1 MTQATSQDP
10 QAAST
15 SSSRSGTR
23 DAYADLL
30 RDTRGLPREQQ
41 AAREA
46 WYARLP
52 WDHKEDLLFELEILL
67 KGLVCFSNPRNHPG
81 APRRTPT
88 VAIDFHEHLGCFR
101 DGLARVI
108 ALARQMLGTRDR
120 AFVFH
125 RYLETVLPEDM
136 ARSRLAREGLSRD
149 TPEDALIALRHAL
162 THLLEVVDGSLRL
175 QRVPFR
181 HFYAVGAIA
190 QREIAQS
197 AYFNPL
203 FSLEFRPELDRIRS
217 PQVVELIG
225 RVPSEQGHR
234 LVALTFLSLFR
245 MLRYLRLIE
254 RIAQDSS
261 GDDRR
266 KPAGRAYLVLSV
278 LRSDARALSSHL
290 RQRSGELLADGYERE
305 LLRTPASLIQERH
318 ELLLTDG
325 HRLTSIK
332 SALDGIAANLRLE
345 MLRIFER
352 ELPAPDSGAS
362 PAELEQVLRD
372 SVSELRPALENAVL
386 FLGKTLDGRLNET
399 GVLDTRAAKRE
410 TSERLRRDVW
420 MFAQVVRAFVAK
432 ARHAKGDDRWSLSA
446 GFAFVSEFLTYFRT
460 MGLPL
465 LRASDYPRVDAFI
478 LAMGAIREVDLL
490 EPARLEEALAESEAF
505 FEYLT
510 HLFEQISKR
519 DELAGVEFNKR
530 RAAEALK
537 MYLGGGVR
545 GARPPK

>member
-1 MTQATSQDP
+1 MAQAKDAALSPTSAP
-10 QAAST
+10 
-15 SSSRSGTR
+15 R

-30 RDTRGLPREQQ
+30 RDTRGLQGEQQ

-52 WDHKEDLLFELEILL
+52 WDYKEDLLFELEIML

-81 APRRTPT
+81 PVRKTPV
-88 VAIDFHEHLGCFR
+88 VAIDFREHLACFR

-108 ALARQMLGTRDR
+108 ALARQMLGPRDR

-125 RYLETVLPEDM
+125 RYLETVLPEDTL
-136 ARSRLAREGLSRD
+136 RSRLAREGLSRE
-149 TPEDALIALRHAL
+149 TPEEALISLRHAL

-181 HFYAVGAIA
+181 HFYALGAIA

-197 AYFNPL
+197 TYFNPL

-217 PQVVELIG
+217 REVLELIS

-254 RIAQDSS
+254 RIASDSAN
-261 GDDRR
+261 DDRR
-266 KPAGRAYLVLSV
+266 KPPGRAYLVLAV
-278 LRSDARALSSHL
+278 LRSDARALASHL
-290 RQRSGELLADGYERE
+290 RQRSGELLAEGFERE
-305 LLRTPASLIQERH
+305 LLSTPADQIHERH
-318 ELLLTDG
+318 QALLTDG
-325 HRLTSIK
+325 HKLTAIK
-332 SALDGIAANLRLE
+332 SALEGIAANLRLE
-345 MLRIFER
+345 MLRVFER
-352 ELPAPDSGAS
+352 DLPPPDSGYGAS
-362 PAELEQVLRD
+362 ELEAALRD
-372 SVSELRPALENAVL
+372 ACSELRPALENAVIY
-386 FLGKTLDGRLNET
+386 LGKTLDAKLDES
-399 GVLDTRAAKRE
+399 GVLDVRAAKRH

-420 MFAQVVRAFVAK
+420 MFAQVLRAFVAK
-432 ARHAKGDDRWSLSA
+432 ARHARDDDRWSAAA
-446 GFAFVSEFLTYFRT
+446 GFAFVSEFLIYFRT

-465 LRASDYPRVDAFI
+465 LRASDYPRVDTFI
-478 LAMGAIREVDLL
+478 SAMSAIRDVDLL
-490 EPARLEEALAESEAF
+490 EPAKLDEALAESEAF
-505 FEYLT
+505 FVFLL

-519 DELAGVEFNKR
+519 DELAGVPFDKR

-545 GARPPK
+545 GARPSTK

>member
-1 MTQATSQDP
+1 MAQASQP
-10 QAAST
+10 VP
-15 SSSRSGTR
+15 SSPSATR

-30 RDTRGLPREQQ
+30 RDTRGLHGEQQ

-52 WDHKEDLLFELEILL
+52 WDYKEDLLFELEIML

-81 APRRTPT
+81 PVRRTPV

-108 ALARQMLGTRDR
+108 SVARQMLGTRDR

-181 HFYAVGAIA
+181 HFYAIGAIA

-197 AYFNPL
+197 TYFNPL

-217 PQVVELIG
+217 PEVLELIS

-254 RIAQDSS
+254 RIASDSS
-261 GDDRR
+261 NDDRR
-266 KPAGRAYLVLSV
+266 KPAGRAYLVLAV
-278 LRSDARALSSHL
+278 LRSDARALASHL

-305 LLRTPASLIQERH
+305 LLGTPAKLIQERH
-318 ELLLTDG
+318 QALLTEG
-325 HRLTSIK
+325 RRMTSIK

-345 MLRIFER
+345 MLRVFER
-352 ELPAPDSGAS
+352 DLPAPDAGAS
-362 PAELEQVLRD
+362 PADLEAVLRD
-372 SVSELRPALENAVL
+372 AVMDLRPALENAVI
-386 FLGKTLDGRLNET
+386 FLGKTLDARLDES
-399 GVLDTRAAKRE
+399 GVLDSRGAKRE
-410 TSERLRRDVW
+410 ASEKLRRDVW

-432 ARHAKGDDRWSLSA
+432 ARHANDDDRWSASA
-446 GFAFVSEFLTYFRT
+446 GFAFVTEFLAYFRT

-465 LRASDYPRVDAFI
+465 LRASDYPRVDTYI
-478 LAMGAIREVDLL
+478 SAMEAVRDVDLL
-490 EPARLEEALAESEAF
+490 EPEQLEKALAESEAF
-505 FEYLT
+505 FDFLT

-519 DELAGVEFNKR
+519 DELDGVAFDKR

>member
-1 MTQATSQDP
+1 MAQANE
-10 QAAST
+10 AAVSLP
-15 SSSRSGTR
+15 SAPR

-30 RDTRGLPREQQ
+30 RDTRGLHGEQQ

-52 WDHKEDLLFELEILL
+52 WDYKEDLLFELEIML

-81 APRRTPT
+81 PVRKTPV
-88 VAIDFHEHLGCFR
+88 VAIDFREHLACFR

-108 ALARQMLGTRDR
+108 ALARQMLGPRDR

-136 ARSRLAREGLSRD
+136 LRSRLAREGLSRE
-149 TPEDALIALRHAL
+149 TPEEALISLRHAL

-217 PQVVELIG
+217 REVLDLIS

-254 RIAQDSS
+254 RIASDSAN
-261 GDDRR
+261 DDRR
-266 KPAGRAYLVLSV
+266 KPPGRAYLVLAV
-278 LRSDARALSSHL
+278 LRSDARALASHL
-290 RQRSGELLADGYERE
+290 RQRSGELLAEGFERE
-305 LLRTPASLIQERH
+305 LLSTPAEQLRDRHQALI
-318 ELLLTDG
+318 TDG
-325 HRLTSIK
+325 HKLTSIK
-332 SALDGIAANLRLE
+332 SALEGIAANLRLE

-352 ELPAPDSGAS
+352 ELPPPDSGIGV
-362 PAELEQVLRD
+362 AELEAALRD
-372 SVSELRPALENAVL
+372 AVFELRPALENAVL
-386 FLGKTLDGRLNET
+386 YLGKTLDAKLDES
-399 GVLDTRAAKRE
+399 GVLDGRGAKRD

-432 ARHAKGDDRWSLSA
+432 ARHARDDDCWNAAA
-446 GFAFVSEFLTYFRT
+446 GFAFVSEFLIYFRT

-478 LAMGAIREVDLL
+478 SAMSAIRDVDLL
-490 EPARLEEALAESEAF
+490 EPAKLDEALAESEAF
-505 FEYLT
+505 FVYLL

-519 DELAGVEFNKR
+519 DELAGVPFDKR